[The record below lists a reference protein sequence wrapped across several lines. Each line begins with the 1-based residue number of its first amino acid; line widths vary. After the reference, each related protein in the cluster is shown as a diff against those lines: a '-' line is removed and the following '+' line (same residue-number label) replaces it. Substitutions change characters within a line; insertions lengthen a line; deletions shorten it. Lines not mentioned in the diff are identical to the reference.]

1 VHLLLVE
8 DDTMLGEAICDGVTQ
23 YSWQVDHVR
32 DALTAKAALVDHA
45 YAAVL
50 LDIGLPGGSGFTVL
64 KALRDRFDTTPVLM
78 LTARGQ
84 LSDRIRGL
92 DAGADDYLV
101 KPFQLDELF
110 ARVRAVTRRSEGT
123 VVPIL
128 SYGDVSL
135 DPVKRRVTRCGEA
148 VSLSS
153 HEYLMLL
160 TLLRRVG
167 HIVTRD
173 ELESAI
179 YGGRDAVGS
188 NTVSVFVHQLRKKL
202 GDDVIKT
209 IHGHGYRIGEA

>member
-1 VHLLLVE
+1 MHLLLVE
-8 DDTMLGEAICDGVTQ
+8 DDRMLAQAICDGVVQCAWT
-23 YSWQVDHVR
+23 VDHVR
-32 DALTAKAALVDHA
+32 DALSAKAALVDHA

-50 LDIGLPGGSGFTVL
+50 LDIGLPGESGFSVL
-64 KALRDRFDTTPVLM
+64 RAIRERFDPTPVIV

-101 KPFQLDELF
+101 KPFQLDELL
-110 ARVRAVTRRSEGT
+110 ARVRAVARRSEGT

-128 SYGDVSL
+128 SCGELSL
-135 DPVKRRVTRCGEA
+135 DPVKRRVTHAGIP
-148 VSLSS
+148 VSVSA

-160 TLLRRVG
+160 TLLRRAG
-167 HIVTRD
+167 HIVTRE

-179 YGGRDAVGS
+179 YGGRAVVGS

-202 GDDVIKT
+202 GDAVIT
-209 IHGHGYRIGEA
+209 TVHGHGYRMGAA